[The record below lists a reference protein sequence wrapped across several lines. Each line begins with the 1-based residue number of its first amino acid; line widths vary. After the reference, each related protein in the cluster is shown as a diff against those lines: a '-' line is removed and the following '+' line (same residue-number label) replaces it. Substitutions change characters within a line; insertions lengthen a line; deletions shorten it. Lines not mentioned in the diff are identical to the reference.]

1 MSPKVL
7 FRGIQNKVIND
18 KFSFIFKNQSLTFT
32 KYVGVKENRTATA
45 TESPPTRPVEQGGND
60 RKWALIGVFCGLVV
74 VIVIIVGIAYWRSK
88 KSHEKSP
95 QDTFSQV
102 GVVMKSHHL
111 QSNVEHEN
119 GLENES

>member
-1 MSPKVL
+1 ML
-7 FRGIQNKVIND
+7 ARDRGSVNLAQR
-18 KFSFIFKNQSLTFT
+18 
-32 KYVGVKENRTATA
+32 GVKENRTATA

-119 GLENES
+119 GLENERAHYPELPSSTLTL